1 MDEQRRMEDMRRLV
15 ITISS
20 LLALAALAAVVH
32 AGDAPAA
39 ADAASG
45 GITVQGTASVSAV
58 PDQAELS
65 VGVESQGATAKAALA
80 ANAAEM
86 RRVLAALRSAGATDL
101 KTQSVSIS
109 ARYAEAG
116 AVQGFTAQN
125 SVSATVRDVSRA
137 GAVIDAVVAAGANQV
152 YGPTLTHSNP
162 AELYRQ
168 ALRAA
173 VAEAR
178 LSAQTLAAASNLTL
192 GAVTAVVE
200 GGAAPMPLAMAS
212 RAADQEAGSTPI
224 EPGQQ
229 HVSASV
235 SVTFAAS

>member
-1 MDEQRRMEDMRRLV
+1 MRRLI
-15 ITISS
+15 ITITS

-39 ADAASG
+39 AGDASG
-45 GITVQGTASVSAV
+45 GITVQGTASVSAA
-58 PDQAELS
+58 PDRAQLY

-80 ANAAEM
+80 ANGAEM

-101 KTQSVSIS
+101 KTQSVNVN

-125 SVSATVRDVSRA
+125 SVSATVRNVARA
-137 GAVIDAVVAAGANQV
+137 GAVIDAAVAAGANQV
-152 YGPTLTHSNP
+152 SGPSLTHSNP

-178 LSAQTLAAASNLTL
+178 LSAQVLAAASNLTL

-200 GGAAPMPLAMAS
+200 GGSAPMPLFAANRAS
-212 RAADQEAGSTPI
+212 DEAGSTPI

-229 HVSASV
+229 DVAASV

>member
-1 MDEQRRMEDMRRLV
+1 MRRLA
-15 ITISS
+15 ITITS
-20 LLALAALAAVVH
+20 LLALAAVAAVVY

-39 ADAASG
+39 ADATSG
-45 GITVQGTASVSAV
+45 GITVQGTASVSAA
-58 PDQAELS
+58 PDRAQLS
-65 VGVESQGATAKAALA
+65 VGVESQGATAKAALT
-80 ANAAEM
+80 ANGAEM

-101 KTQSVSIS
+101 KTQSVTIS

-116 AVQGFTAQN
+116 SVQGFTAQN

-152 YGPTLTHSNP
+152 YGPTLTHANP

-178 LSAQTLAAASNLTL
+178 LSAQALAAASNLTL

-212 RAADQEAGSTPI
+212 RAADEAGAQTPV

-229 HVSASV
+229 EVTASV

>member
-1 MDEQRRMEDMRRLV
+1 MAERRRIEGMRRLA
-15 ITISS
+15 ITITS
-20 LLALAALAAVVH
+20 LLALAALAAV
-32 AGDAPAA
+32 AYARDAPAA
-39 ADAASG
+39 AEATSG
-45 GITVQGTASVSAV
+45 GITVQGTASVSAA
-58 PDQAELS
+58 PDRAQLS
-65 VGVESQGATAKAALA
+65 VGVESQGATAKAALT
-80 ANAAEM
+80 ANGAEM

-101 KTQSVSIS
+101 KTQSVTIS

-116 AVQGFTAQN
+116 SVQGFTAQN

-152 YGPTLTHSNP
+152 YGPTLTHANP

-178 LSAQTLAAASNLTL
+178 LSAQALAAASNLTL

-212 RAADQEAGSTPI
+212 RAADEAGAQTPV

-229 HVSASV
+229 EVTASV

>member
-1 MDEQRRMEDMRRLV
+1 MKRLLLP
-15 ITISS
+15 IAS
-20 LLALAALAAVVH
+20 LFALAAVAAVVLT
-32 AGDAPAA
+32 GTAPAA
-39 ADAASG
+39 AEATSG
-45 GITVQGTASVSAV
+45 GITVQGTASVSAA
-58 PDQAELS
+58 PDRAQLS

-101 KTQSVSIS
+101 KTQSVTLNSRS
-109 ARYAEAG
+109 AEGG

-125 SVSATVRDVSRA
+125 SVSATVREVGRA
-137 GAVIDAVVAAGANQV
+137 GAVIDAAVAAGANQV
-152 YGPTLTHSNP
+152 YGPNLTHSNP
-162 AELYRQ
+162 AALYRQ

-178 LSAQTLAAASNLTL
+178 LSAQALAAASNLTL

-200 GGAAPMPLAMAS
+200 GGSAPMPFALAS
-212 RAADQEAGSTPI
+212 RAADEAVAQTPI

-229 HVSASV
+229 EVTASV

>member
-1 MDEQRRMEDMRRLV
+1 MSGRRRMEGMRRLIIP
-15 ITISS
+15 ITS
-20 LLALAALAAVVH
+20 LLALAALAAVIQ

-39 ADAASG
+39 ADATSG

-58 PDQAELS
+58 PDRAQLS

-86 RRVLAALRSAGATDL
+86 RGVLAALRSAGATDL
-101 KTQSVSIS
+101 KTQSVSLNS
-109 ARYAEAG
+109 RYAEGG

-125 SVSATVRDVSRA
+125 SVSATVREVGRA
-137 GAVIDAVVAAGANQV
+137 GAVIDAAIAAGANQV
-152 YGPTLTHSNP
+152 YGPSLTHSNP
-162 AELYRQ
+162 AALYRQ

-178 LSAQTLAAASNLTL
+178 LSAQALAAASNLTL

-200 GGAAPMPLAMAS
+200 GGSAPMPLAMAS
-212 RAADQEAGSTPI
+212 RAADEAGSTPI

-229 HVSASV
+229 EVNASV
-235 SVTFAAS
+235 AVTFAAS

>member
-1 MDEQRRMEDMRRLV
+1 MRGRRRMEDMRRLA
-15 ITISS
+15 ITITS

-39 ADAASG
+39 ADDSAG
-45 GITVQGTASVSAV
+45 GITVQGTASVSAP
-58 PDQAELS
+58 PDQAQLY

-101 KTQSVSIS
+101 KTQSVTVNP
-109 ARYAEAG
+109 RYAEAG

-125 SVSATVRDVSRA
+125 SVSATVRDVARA
-137 GAVIDAVVAAGANQV
+137 GAVVDAAVAAGANQV
-152 YGPTLTHSNP
+152 YGPNLVHSNP
-162 AELYRQ
+162 AALYRQ

-178 LSAQTLAAASNLTL
+178 LSAQALAAASNLTL

-200 GGAAPMPLAMAS
+200 GGAAPMPVALAA
-212 RAADQEAGSTPI
+212 RAADEAGSTPI

-229 HVSASV
+229 EVGATV

>member
-1 MDEQRRMEDMRRLV
+1 MDGRRRMEGMRRLIIP
-15 ITISS
+15 ITS
-20 LLALAALAAVVH
+20 LLALAAVAAVVH

-39 ADAASG
+39 ADATSG

-58 PDQAELS
+58 PDRAQLS

-101 KTQSVSIS
+101 KTQSVTVNP
-109 ARYAEAG
+109 RYAEPG

-125 SVSATVRDVSRA
+125 SVSATVRDVAKA
-137 GAVIDAVVAAGANQV
+137 GAVIDAAVAAGANQV
-152 YGPTLTHSNP
+152 YGPSLTHANP
-162 AELYRQ
+162 AALYRE

-178 LSAQTLAAASNLTL
+178 LSAQALAAASNLTL

-200 GGAAPMPLAMAS
+200 GGSAPMPLMRAQIAS
-212 RAADQEAGSTPI
+212 DEAGSTPI

-229 HVSASV
+229 EVSATV